1 MDLPRLLLIAD
12 NFTDPAVAART
23 REAVRAGIRWVQL
36 RDHEASTDAFDLH
49 ALRLARDLIGIDRK
63 VLITINSRIQM
74 AETHS
79 MHFHTG
85 RHGPSVFESRL
96 VLGQEAPIGVSAHDG
111 KELAA
116 AIRDKV
122 QYVLFSPI
130 FPTKSHPDARPVGV
144 EVLRKA
150 CFHSK
155 PTPVYA
161 LGGITPARTAVC
173 LEAGARGVAV
183 HSAIMHSPNFV
194 AVIQAFSRVLPGL

>member
-1 MDLPRLLLIAD
+1 MDLPRLLLISD
-12 NFTDPAVAART
+12 NFTNPAVAART
-23 REAVRAGIRWVQL
+23 RDAVRAGVRWVQL
-36 RDHEASTDAFDLH
+36 RDHDASTDAFDVH
-49 ALRLARDLIGIDRK
+49 ALRLARDLFQIDRK
-63 VLITINSRIQM
+63 VLVTINSRIQM

-96 VLGQEAPIGVSAHDG
+96 VLGNEAPIGVSAHDG

-150 CFHSK
+150 CFHSE

-161 LGGITPARTAVC
+161 LGGITPERVSVC

-183 HSAIMHSPNFV
+183 HGVIMQSSNFV
-194 AVIQAFSRVLPGL
+194 SVIQDFSRVLPGL

>member
-12 NFTDPAVAART
+12 NFTNPAVAART
-23 REAVRAGIRWVQL
+23 RDAVRAGVRWVQL
-36 RDHEASTDAFDLH
+36 RDHAASTDAFDLH
-49 ALRLARDLIGIDRK
+49 ALRLAKDLIKIDRK
-63 VLITINSRIQM
+63 VLITINSRVQM
-74 AETHS
+74 AEAHS

-96 VLGQEAPIGVSAHDG
+96 LLGQDAPIGVSAHDG
-111 KELAA
+111 RELAA
-116 AIRDKV
+116 AIRDKA

-130 FPTKSHPDARPVGV
+130 FRTKTHPEARPVGV
-144 EVLRKA
+144 EVLRKS

-161 LGGITPARTAVC
+161 LGGMTPERVGVC

-183 HSAIMHSPNFV
+183 HGAIMHAPNIV
-194 AVIQAFSRVLPGL
+194 SVIQAFSRVLPGL